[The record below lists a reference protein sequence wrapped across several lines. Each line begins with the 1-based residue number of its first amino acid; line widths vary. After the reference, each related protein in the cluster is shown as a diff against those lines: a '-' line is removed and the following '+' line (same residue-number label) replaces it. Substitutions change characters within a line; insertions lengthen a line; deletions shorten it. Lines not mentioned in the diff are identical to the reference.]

1 MTAEQLQPRMSDDE
15 YTHTQN
21 VVTAITQT
29 VCNLDLDGFLDRLFE
44 AAALGPQQ
52 DPAMWKMAEHKHRQM
67 TEITAKLIEL
77 RDLVNEHAEDEQRQA
92 EELERKVKD
101 IEAKHE
107 EGSHG
112 AGQPFISGDP
122 SIIIGG
128 LDTEEDEDED
138 ES

>member
-1 MTAEQLQPRMSDDE
+1 MTAEQLQPKMGDDE

-21 VVTAITQT
+21 VVTAITNT
-29 VCNLDLDGFLDRLFE
+29 TCNLDLDGFRDRLFE

-52 DPAMWKMAEHKHRQM
+52 DAAMWKMAEHKHRQL

-77 RDLVNEHAEDEQRQA
+77 RDLVNEHAEDEQHQA
-92 EELERKVKD
+92 DELGQRVKA

-112 AGQPFISGDP
+112 AGQPYISGDP

-128 LDTEEDEDED
+128 LDTEEDEPDS